1 MTASPALADL
11 HWLLGSPSLLAPAA
25 LPAGVADG
33 SAALGESWWRRLD
46 PAAVAAAFE
55 GSTATGPFRLGRH
68 AESLLRAG
76 LARLPGHALL
86 ASQLPVRDGGIS
98 LGEYDFLLRQPGEA
112 PLLHIELAVKFYVA
126 LPHAGG
132 LHYVGPGL
140 RDALDLKLARLF
152 GHQLRLAGTPAGRA
166 ALPDPAAAVQPMAW
180 LRGWMFYRDP
190 ADVPWAGLAA
200 DHLRG
205 WWRRWGEAW
214 PCSRPGGRW
223 RALAKPDW
231 LAPRRLEEAG
241 ADLAAQQAEAARQFA
256 AAPQPMMVAEY
267 APPAEGGHE
276 LARGLVLPADWPQ
289 PGRLESLLDAV
300 AALPPARP
308 A

>member
-1 MTASPALADL
+1 MTPSPALADL
-11 HWLLGSPSLLAPAA
+11 HWLLNAPSLLAPAA
-25 LPAGVADG
+25 LPTGVADG
-33 SAALGESWWRRLD
+33 SATLGGSWWRQLD
-46 PAAVAAAFE
+46 LTAVAAELA
-55 GSTATGPFRLGRH
+55 GSTAAGPFRLGRH
-68 AESLLRAG
+68 AESLLRTG
-76 LARLPGHALL
+76 LAHLPGHALL

-98 LGEYDFLLRQPGEA
+98 LGEYDFLLQPPDAA

-152 GHQLRLAGTPAGRA
+152 GHQLRLAATPAGRD
-166 ALPDPAAAVQPMAW
+166 ALPAPAAGVQPMAW

-190 ADVPWAGLAA
+190 ADTPWPGLAA

-214 PCSRPGGRW
+214 PCSRPDGRW

-231 LAPRRLEEAG
+231 LAPRQAG
-241 ADLAAQQAEAARQFA
+241 AADLAALQAEAARHFA
-256 AAPQPMMVAEY
+256 AAPQPLMVAEY

-300 AALPPARP
+300 AALPPARS